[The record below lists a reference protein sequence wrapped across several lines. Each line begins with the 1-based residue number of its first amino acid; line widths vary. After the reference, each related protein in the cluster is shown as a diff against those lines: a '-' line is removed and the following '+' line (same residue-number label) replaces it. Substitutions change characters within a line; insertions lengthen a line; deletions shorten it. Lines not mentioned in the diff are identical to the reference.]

1 MMMRFVRVSTLLA
14 LGLLT
19 SASVLPVAAA
29 AQMPATPP
37 AYQAAQSA
45 DANIKALYE
54 AEWAWRQAEF
64 DRTGPGRGASGAKL
78 PSVTPE
84 TYARRLAYWDRAL
97 AEYSQIPL
105 DKLSHEER
113 INAEVWF
120 ASVSAQADNIRF
132 RTYEAP
138 FNSDTFFWTLN
149 ARQGFRTVEEYS
161 NYLARLRDIPR
172 YFGEQT
178 VNMKAGVKRGYTV
191 PYVSTIGRDKTME
204 PYTRADETNPLYDA
218 FRDMPEAIPAVEQ
231 ARLKAEAM
239 TVIRSVAVPEYSKLL
254 TFFRTEYQP
263 RARRDFAA
271 WSLPDGKAF
280 YQSRIREF
288 VTLDMTPE
296 EIHQL
301 GLKEV
306 ARIRADMEKTMRG
319 SGFTGTFPEFLVFM
333 RTDPQFYAKTP
344 RELLSYSAY
353 VSKKA
358 DGKLKDFFA
367 VLPRYR
373 HAILPVPD
381 AVAPIYTSG
390 RGGLDSCLMNTYDLP
405 SRPLYNLPALTL
417 HECTP
422 GHSYQAAAALEAPP
436 RPDFRRSTG
445 FSGYGEGWGLYT
457 EWLGTKMGIYET
469 PYEEFG
475 RQTFEMW
482 RAGRLVIDTGLHTQ
496 GWSRQQAIDY
506 LKTNTALAQLDI
518 ENEVD
523 RYIAWPGQALAYK
536 IGELKMREMR
546 ALAEKEL
553 GADFDQRTFHDT
565 ILNMGSVPLTTFER
579 EMRAYIAAEK
589 ARVVAKTASGK

>member
-1 MMMRFVRVSTLLA
+1 MTRAVRVSVL
-14 LGLLT
+14 LGLVC
-19 SASVLPVAAA
+19 SVSILPVMAS
-29 AQMPATPP
+29 AQTVPVSPP
-37 AYQAAQSA
+37 AVQAGVSA
-45 DANIKALYE
+45 DANLKALYE

-64 DRTGPGRGASGAKL
+64 GRSIPGRGADGPTL

-84 TYARRLAYWDRAL
+84 TYARRLAYWDKAL
-97 AEYSQIPL
+97 KMLDQIPV
-105 DKLSHEER
+105 DQLSHDER
-113 INAEVWF
+113 INAEVF
-120 ASVSAQADNIRF
+120 RASLTTQANNIRF
-132 RTYEAP
+132 KTYEAP
-138 FNSDTFFWTLN
+138 FNSDSFFWTFN
-149 ARQGFRTVEEYS
+149 PRTPYRTAEEYR
-161 NYLARLRDIPR
+161 NYLGRLRDIRR
-172 YFGEQT
+172 YFAEQT
-178 VNMKAGVKRGYTV
+178 VNMKAGLKRGYTV
-191 PYVSTIGRDKTME
+191 PYVSTVGRDKTME
-204 PYTRADETNPLYDA
+204 PYTKADETNPFYDA
-218 FRDMPEAIPAVEQ
+218 FAQMPETIPADE
-231 ARLKAEAM
+231 AAALKAEAR
-239 TVIRSVAVPEYSKLL
+239 TVIRDVVAPEYTRLL

-271 WSLPDGKAF
+271 WSLPNGKAF
-280 YQSRIREF
+280 YKARIQEF

-306 ARIRADMEKTMRG
+306 TRIRADMEKTMRD
-319 SGFTGTFPEFLVFM
+319 SGFKGTFAEFLVFM

-390 RGGLDSCLMNTYDLP
+390 RGGLDSCLMNTYALE

-436 RPDFRRSTG
+436 RPEFRRYTG

-482 RAGRLVIDTGLHTQ
+482 RAARLAIDTGLHTQ
-496 GWSRQQAIDY
+496 GWTRQQAIDY
-506 LKTNTALAQLDI
+506 LKDNTALAQLDI

-546 ALAEKEL
+546 SLAEKEL

-579 EMRAYIAAEK
+579 EMRGYVDAEK
-589 ARVVAKTASGK
+589 TRVAKKVTPNAGN